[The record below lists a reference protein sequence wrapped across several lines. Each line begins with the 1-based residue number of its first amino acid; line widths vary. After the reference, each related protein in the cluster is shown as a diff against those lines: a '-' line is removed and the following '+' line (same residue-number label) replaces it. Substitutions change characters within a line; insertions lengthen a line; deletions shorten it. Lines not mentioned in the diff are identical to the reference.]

1 MLFAVRDDLLDVDPT
16 MIPTVI
22 ALVVI
27 VFVVL
32 RRMRPTPVR
41 PIALIVLPV
50 IVLVVGV
57 ALAVPGLV
65 PLPALGPIDA
75 AVLLADL
82 AVSIGLGI
90 ARGDSIRITTDH
102 DRIRYRYT
110 GLTVGLWGASIAA
123 RLAIGAIGAA
133 LGAAPLLTSAAV
145 LAMLGLSLI
154 TQNTRLLV
162 RARADRLASARP

>member
-1 MLFAVRDDLLDVDPT
+1 MTTAAHDDLLDIDPT

-41 PIALIVLPV
+41 PVALVVLPV
-50 IVLVVGV
+50 IVLIVGV
-57 ALAVPGLV
+57 ALASPGMV

-75 AVLLADL
+75 VVLLADL
-82 AVSIGLGI
+82 AVSVGIGI
-90 ARGDSIRITTDH
+90 ARGDSILIETDH

-123 RLAIGAIGAA
+123 RFAIGAIGAA

-154 TQNTRLLV
+154 TQNARLLV
-162 RARADRLASARP
+162 RARSGHESPARR